1 MMLPLK
7 TTNHS
12 SEYPLIFLKVH
23 RQVTRDDKSVRP
35 RKNISCFMLLILLL
49 SSIGSFIPAAQS
61 MAAPL
66 FTIKVEPTTVF
77 IRPPNCW
84 ATFTVYIENRAGEGQ
99 EPVFV
104 RLMPAPIVTG
114 GISPF
119 TDKIFFDG
127 MKWNE
132 FPGKKAGNSV
142 TVTFQGAPFAVGTY
156 QLQIFACDEMGS
168 FKKIEPP
175 NCQVAVVDV
184 VFQGGPG
191 MGCEEFTPTP
201 PPYTPP
207 YTPPPPYDWWG
218 WWRWRW
224 HWPWEWWGWQWPW
237 IVQQPFDFTIEVA
250 PNTQSIKAGQSATY
264 TVTAKLISGSSQPV
278 ALSMTGLPGGS
289 THTFT
294 TQSGNPTFTS
304 NLKISTETSTSAG
317 TYQLTITGTGGGK
330 IHSATATLAIDVSK
344 TTSTLTIAASPST
357 LNPEESV
364 SISGALTPA
373 QATTVELIYQRPDGF
388 EMTKHLTTTST
399 GTYTDTVKP
408 EIPGMW
414 SVKSRWQ
421 GDEKHFSAESS
432 AANFFVQ
439 APQEN
444 PWPLLFAVILIALV
458 IVIAAL
464 VVRKRGGTT
473 VSKLSVTQISKRYC
487 AKCGSE
493 IPEGSTYC
501 MKCGEKA

>member
-1 MMLPLK
+1 
-7 TTNHS
+7 
-12 SEYPLIFLKVH
+12 
-23 RQVTRDDKSVRP
+23 
-35 RKNISCFMLLILLL
+35 
-49 SSIGSFIPAAQS
+49 
-61 MAAPL
+61 
-66 FTIKVEPTTVF
+66 
-77 IRPPNCW
+77 
-84 ATFTVYIENRAGEGQ
+84 
-99 EPVFV
+99 
-104 RLMPAPIVTG
+104 
-114 GISPF
+114 
-119 TDKIFFDG
+119 
-127 MKWNE
+127 
-132 FPGKKAGNSV
+132 
-142 TVTFQGAPFAVGTY
+142 
-156 QLQIFACDEMGS
+156 
-168 FKKIEPP
+168 
-175 NCQVAVVDV
+175 
-184 VFQGGPG
+184 
-191 MGCEEFTPTP
+191 
-201 PPYTPP
+201 
-207 YTPPPPYDWWG
+207 
-218 WWRWRW
+218 
-224 HWPWEWWGWQWPW
+224 
-237 IVQQPFDFTIEVA
+237 
-250 PNTQSIKAGQSATY
+250 
-264 TVTAKLISGSSQPV
+264 
-278 ALSMTGLPGGS
+278 
-289 THTFT
+289 
-294 TQSGNPTFTS
+294 
-304 NLKISTETSTSAG
+304 
-317 TYQLTITGTGGGK
+317 
-330 IHSATATLAIDVSK
+330 
-344 TTSTLTIAASPST
+344 